1 MMRYSIVGQKF
12 RGLHPYLPGTVSGS
26 PAMLVR
32 ERYNPHD
39 GFAVAVYV
47 AGKHVGYL
55 STWQR
60 ENVAVAKVIDA
71 KAFSFPSICA
81 EDGIACD
88 AASDKI
94 YAIRATFVRSPNTG
108 YPQIEVEL

>member
-1 MMRYSIVGQKF
+1 MRYSIVGQIF
-12 RGLHPYLPGTVSGS
+12 RGLEVYLPGIVSGS

-32 ERYNPHD
+32 ERDNPHD
-39 GFAVAVYV
+39 SFAVAVY
-47 AGKHVGYL
+47 
-55 STWQR
+55 
-60 ENVAVAKVIDA
+60 VAVAKVIDA
-71 KAFSFPSICA
+71 KTFSFQSLCA

-94 YAIRATFVRSPNTG
+94 YAIRATFVRSSNSG

>member
-12 RGLHPYLPGTVSGS
+12 RGLDPYLPGAVAGS

-32 ERYNPHD
+32 ERDNPHD
-39 GFAVAVYV
+39 PFAVAVYV

-55 STWQR
+55 SKR

-71 KAFSFPSICA
+71 KAFSFPSLCA